1 MGNLFVEDKK
11 MVTLRATQKRYF
23 IINFRYLLFAI
34 ILFVVE
40 VLIALYVRDS
50 IVRPYVG
57 DYLVVIMIYC
67 FVKAFIKASPLKVAI
82 GVLLFAYL
90 IEALQYFNFLEAIGL
105 EKNKVAR
112 IVLGHGFE
120 WMDLVAYTLGIGT
133 VLLLEW
139 GGNRKIA
146 KFTKAAAK

>member
-1 MGNLFVEDKK
+1 MIEYCQ
-11 MVTLRATQKRYF
+11 MATPKRYF
-23 IINFRYLLFAI
+23 IINPRYLLFAI
-34 ILFVVE
+34 VLFVVE

-82 GVLLFAYL
+82 GVLLFSYM
-90 IEALQYFNFLEAIGL
+90 IEFLQYFNFLEAIEL
-105 EKNKVAR
+105 ENNKVAK

-139 GGNRKIA
+139 RSNRKSREV
-146 KFTKAAAK
+146 